1 MAESKLRIGFNSRL
15 LRDGSMRGW
24 NRYTICLIR
33 ALVESSEAEIVM
45 FTDHPMADEHRTVL
59 SEFLADGVVAERSS
73 GAMPYPIW
81 QEYWLPKAI
90 SCETVQVFHTPY
102 HFGLPWRASCPTVA
116 TVHDAIDTSEPMSL
130 TDLLSPRQFA
140 GRFYLWQTRV
150 RADRIV
156 TVSQFSAREL
166 HEVLKIDPR
175 RIRVVEEAADPLFH
189 ALVDADQALQ
199 VRKAYAIDDTPYVF
213 YVGGLEERKN
223 FTLAIDA
230 ISRCSETTSLVLVL
244 AGGAESDR
252 HRLRAYAARCQVGH
266 RLRFLGRVPDTDLP
280 FLYSGALGLVYPSTR
295 EGFGL
300 QLVEAMAVG
309 CPVLASSAASL
320 PEVLGDGGVLF
331 SPFDPTELAG
341 FLERLENEPDWRD
354 QLREKSRRR
363 SLDFDWLRTALKTVT
378 VYRDLI

>member
-1 MAESKLRIGFNSRL
+1 MVEKKLRIGFNSRL

-33 ALVESSEAEIVM
+33 ALVESHQAEVVM
-45 FTDHPMADEHRTVL
+45 FTDHPMAEEHRAVL
-59 SEFLADGVVAERSS
+59 SENLADGGIVERSS
-73 GAMPYPIW
+73 GAMPYPVW
-81 QEYWLPKAI
+81 QEYWLPRAI
-90 SCETVQVFHTPY
+90 IRETIQIFHTPY
-102 HFGLPWRASCPTVA
+102 HFGLPWRAKCPTVA
-116 TVHDAIDTSEPMSL
+116 TVHDAIDTSEP
-130 TDLLSPRQFA
+130 LSWADFFGPRQLA
-140 GRFYLWQTRV
+140 GRFYLWETRV
-150 RADRIV
+150 RADRVV

-166 HEVLKIDPR
+166 HEVLKIELR

-189 ALVDADQALQ
+189 EPVGAEQ
-199 VRKAYAIDDTPYVF
+199 VLLARNTYAIGETPYVF

-223 FTLAIDA
+223 FTLVIDA
-230 ISRCSETTSLVLVL
+230 IARCSETTCLQLVL
-244 AGGAESDR
+244 AGGSESDR
-252 HRLRAYAARCQVGH
+252 RRLGEYAAERKVGH

-280 FLYSGALGLVYPSTR
+280 ALYAGALGLVYPSLR

-331 SPFDPTELAG
+331 TPFDPAELAG
-341 FLERLENEPDWRD
+341 LLERLENEPGWRD

-363 SLDFDWLRTALKTVT
+363 CLDFDWRKTALKTIA
-378 VYRDLI
+378 VYRGLL